1 MAGPTAWALCL
12 LWAAS
17 AADLPPTDGGP
28 PLGAE
33 VVLRARTVTLAWTH
47 SIERVRWE
55 ESYTLLAPTD
65 TGQRCAP
72 ARDGT
77 LCPLWARVRGSGAGM
92 EPAPDAVWR
101 DGGYEWSP
109 PPAALPALRLMH
121 SAYTADYTLCLDGRC
136 RPLREW
142 AGPVPSGASAS
153 DAGVVRLRPCRA
165 TGDGPASGG
174 VIRSTP
180 AAKRSD

>member
-72 ARDGT
+72 ARDGA
-77 LCPLWARVRGSGAGM
+77 LCPLWARVRGWSRRRTPCGAKAAMNGRR
-92 EPAPDAVWR
+92 PP
-101 DGGYEWSP
+101 SP
-109 PPAALPALRLMH
+109 CPP
-121 SAYTADYTLCLDGRC
+121 CG
-136 RPLREW
+136 
-142 AGPVPSGASAS
+142 
-153 DAGVVRLRPCRA
+153 
-165 TGDGPASGG
+165 
-174 VIRSTP
+174 
-180 AAKRSD
+180 